1 MDDDQ
6 QEHVADASLLLPRD
20 AGGVL
25 QVPSGNSSISRHQL
39 RSSDNSSITVSP
51 SNAQRKRKRMSVS
64 NSTGDGSPK
73 KIKNVSADQGR
84 LDSGSVL
91 ASRHDV
97 SLQLP
102 AEVWQHIFSFLPPHT
117 LGTLLRANKLFN
129 KYLDP
134 TSPFTIPAPAFC
146 VPSIVPALL
155 PDAIWRASRCLFWP
169 KMPTPLS
176 GKSELDMWRF
186 ACSRSCQICGQID
199 ETNVAWDSLPWRR
212 GPGNNTVSPIFVF
225 FVNSCGKCLAETS
238 VKEVDVLLSTST
250 PSVLIPGLPMAFLT
264 ADLNVVY
271 TQSIKTTQ
279 VPTSI
284 PLTRIY
290 WPTQVE
296 SLRLEFEDVKRFGP
310 AAAEEWIKGLEARG
324 ADAIHKA
331 SRWEKWYL
339 AGGVSQMLIRSSSTP
354 PQPPTCSA
362 LKNVEA
368 TTRPKRR
375 AREVTEE
382 LKSQR
387 RADIERRA
395 GRLQPPIPP
404 DILVNL
410 SSFQMSLEKA
420 EPLGF
425 KEWKNLKQQL
435 VSQYKKMKRAEGQ
448 TALAA
453 KASEKHQAKSTAKK
467 GTETAPQDEHDT
479 ETLVKTRISALT
491 DQFIGDHLSEGQS
504 IEQEGRAQF
513 IIGVMAYVRKQYY
526 AEFSKI
532 NTTSLA
538 PKLTLGDMVWIFDHK
553 VKRILTDIDQDLFSC
568 RECLNSKKRFGF
580 SALIDHYLS
589 KHALKHGP
597 KPGKE
602 GKRMRNR
609 LRVEW
614 PKEFPFE
621 SSPFQQASIV
631 ASKPPPSQTTEVHDA
646 YKPKIDAMAK
656 AMTSVWKIMR
666 YIKDMSFSAKLLV
679 SIYHIAKNLQEDN
692 PELVSLDTFV
702 DVLNHFKSSPNLA
715 TYHGLAC
722 KICMLSQTREEDD
735 KCLFTLPGLA
745 KHFHVVHEKG
755 GAPLTDW
762 RVDLIWLPDMQM
774 FQDLRTKVWE
784 SNRAFELTSEA
795 LPWLFESEGET
806 SQGGPC
812 ATLPNALPKGLEAA
826 DAASK
831 QTIHQSDE
839 ILHGDVPKLLSAS
852 VVYVR
857 SDTMQEQARYNP
869 VVARAANIREVM
881 PQVYESFNRIR
892 AQRTATEGSSVWGSS
907 RTNSQTFSP
916 REGGPEP
923 GRHLSSS
930 NPHNAHDPQ
939 VEEEPN
945 EYPYYPDMEIRGA
958 HRHMEAG
965 NGLDGSYYIPGGHQQ
980 PIPSARLYH
989 YGGSVSSYDRH
1000 SNDYYTQHP
1009 AMMREYRMISTT
1021 DRFDYTNSEPHRSI
1035 APQRAY
1041 DYYASRY
1048 ALANRRPG
1056 I

>member
-1 MDDDQ
+1 
-6 QEHVADASLLLPRD
+6 
-20 AGGVL
+20 
-25 QVPSGNSSISRHQL
+25 
-39 RSSDNSSITVSP
+39 
-51 SNAQRKRKRMSVS
+51 
-64 NSTGDGSPK
+64 
-73 KIKNVSADQGR
+73 
-84 LDSGSVL
+84 
-91 ASRHDV
+91 
-97 SLQLP
+97 
-102 AEVWQHIFSFLPPHT
+102 
-117 LGTLLRANKLFN
+117 
-129 KYLDP
+129 
-134 TSPFTIPAPAFC
+134 
-146 VPSIVPALL
+146 
-155 PDAIWRASRCLFWP
+155 
-169 KMPTPLS
+169 
-176 GKSELDMWRF
+176 
-186 ACSRSCQICGQID
+186 
-199 ETNVAWDSLPWRR
+199 
-212 GPGNNTVSPIFVF
+212 
-225 FVNSCGKCLAETS
+225 
-238 VKEVDVLLSTST
+238 
-250 PSVLIPGLPMAFLT
+250 MAFLT

-279 VPTSI
+279 VPTSV

-339 AGGVSQMLIRSSSTP
+339 AGGVSQMLIRCSSTP
-354 PQPPTCSA
+354 PQPTTRGE
-362 LKNVEA
+362 LKIVEA

-375 AREVTEE
+375 AREITEQ

-395 GRLQPPIPP
+395 RRLQPPIPL
-404 DILVNL
+404 DILVDL
-410 SSFQMSLEKA
+410 PSFQMSLEKA
-420 EPLGF
+420 EPLRD
-425 KEWKNLKQQL
+425 KEWNSLKQQFI
-435 VSQYKKMKRAEGQ
+435 SQYKKMKRAEGKN
-448 TALAA
+448 ALAA
-453 KASEKHQAKSTAKK
+453 KASEKHQANSTAKK
-467 GTETAPQDEHDT
+467 GTETALQDEHDA
-479 ETLVKTRISALT
+479 ETLVKIRISALA

-504 IEQEGRAQF
+504 IEQEGHAQF

-532 NTTSLA
+532 DSTSSA

-553 VKRILTDIDQDLFSC
+553 VKQILADTDQDLFSC
-568 RECLNSKKRFGF
+568 RKCLNSKKRFGF
-580 SALIDHYLS
+580 SAFIHHYLS

-602 GKRMRNR
+602 GKKLRNR
-609 LRVEW
+609 LRIDW
-614 PKEFPFE
+614 PEEFPFE
-621 SSPFQQASIV
+621 SSPIQQVSTV
-631 ASKPPPSQTTEVHDA
+631 DSKPLSSQTTEVDDA
-646 YKPKIDAMAK
+646 YKPRIDAMAK
-656 AMTSVWKIMR
+656 AITSVWKIMK
-666 YIKDMSFSAKLLV
+666 YVKHISFSAKLLV
-679 SIYHIAKNLQEDN
+679 SIYHVAKEFQEDD
-692 PELVSLDTFV
+692 PELVPLDTFV

-755 GAPLTDW
+755 GVPLTDW

-784 SNRAFELTSEA
+784 SKRAFKLTSEA

-812 ATLPNALPKGLEAA
+812 STLPNALTKGLEAA
-826 DAASK
+826 DAASN
-831 QTIHQSDE
+831 QIIHRPDE
-839 ILHGDVPKLLSAS
+839 GLHGDVPKLLSAS

-857 SDTMQEQARYNP
+857 SDTIQEQARYDT
-869 VVARAANIREVM
+869 VVARAASINERM
-881 PQVYESFNRIR
+881 PQVYETFDRIR
-892 AQRTATEGSSVWGSS
+892 AQRTITEGSSVWGSS

-923 GRHLSSS
+923 GRHLSSFH
-930 NPHNAHDPQ
+930 PHNEYDPQ
-939 VEEEPN
+939 VAEEPN

-958 HRHMEAG
+958 HSHIEAG
-965 NGLDGSYYIPGGHQQ
+965 NGLDGSYYIPSGHRQ

-989 YGGSVSSYDRH
+989 YGDSVSSYDRH
-1000 SNDYYTQHP
+1000 GSVDARHVSNGYYTQHP
-1009 AMMREYRMISTT
+1009 AMMREYRIFPTAE
-1021 DRFDYTNSEPHRSI
+1021 RFDYTNLEPHRST

-1041 DYYASRY
+1041 DSYASRY

-1056 I
+1056 V

>member
-1 MDDDQ
+1 MDDEQ
-6 QEHVADASLLLPRD
+6 QEHVVDASLLLPRG

-25 QVPSGNSSISRHQL
+25 QIPSGNSSISRHQL
-39 RSSDNSSITVSP
+39 SSSDNSSIMVSP
-51 SNAQRKRKRMSVS
+51 SKAERKRKRMSVS
-64 NSTGDGSPK
+64 NSTGDGPPK
-73 KIKNVSADQGR
+73 KIKNVAADQGP
-84 LDSGSVL
+84 LDFGSVP
-91 ASRHDV
+91 ASRRDV

-117 LGTLLRANKLFN
+117 LGTLLRVNKLFN
-129 KYLDP
+129 QYLDP
-134 TSPFTIPAPAFC
+134 ASPFTLSAPAFR

-169 KMPTPLS
+169 RMPTPLS

-279 VPTSI
+279 VPTSV

-339 AGGVSQMLIRSSSTP
+339 AGGVSQMLIRCSSTP
-354 PQPPTCSA
+354 PQP
-362 LKNVEA
+362 
-368 TTRPKRR
+368 TTRG
-375 AREVTEE
+375 E
-382 LKSQR
+382 LK
-387 RADIERRA
+387 I
-395 GRLQPPIPP
+395 
-404 DILVNL
+404 
-410 SSFQMSLEKA
+410 
-420 EPLGF
+420 
-425 KEWKNLKQQL
+425 
-435 VSQYKKMKRAEGQ
+435 MKRAEGKN
-448 TALAA
+448 ALAA
-453 KASEKHQAKSTAKK
+453 KASEKHQANSTAKK
-467 GTETAPQDEHDT
+467 GTETALQDEHDA
-479 ETLVKTRISALT
+479 ETLVKIRISALA

-504 IEQEGRAQF
+504 IEQEGHAQF

-532 NTTSLA
+532 DSTSSA

-553 VKRILTDIDQDLFSC
+553 VKQILADTDQDLFSC
-568 RECLNSKKRFGF
+568 RKCLNSKKRFGF
-580 SALIDHYLS
+580 SAFIHHYLS

-602 GKRMRNR
+602 GKKLRNR
-609 LRVEW
+609 LRIDW
-614 PKEFPFE
+614 PEEFPFE
-621 SSPFQQASIV
+621 SSPIQQVSTV
-631 ASKPPPSQTTEVHDA
+631 DSKPLSSQTTEVDDA
-646 YKPKIDAMAK
+646 YKPRIDAMAK
-656 AMTSVWKIMR
+656 AITSVWKIMK
-666 YIKDMSFSAKLLV
+666 YVKHISFSAKLLV
-679 SIYHIAKNLQEDN
+679 SIYHVAKEFQEDD
-692 PELVSLDTFV
+692 PELVPLDTFV

-755 GAPLTDW
+755 GVPLTDW

-784 SNRAFELTSEA
+784 SKRAFKLTSEA

-812 ATLPNALPKGLEAA
+812 STLPNALTKGLEAA
-826 DAASK
+826 DAASN
-831 QTIHQSDE
+831 QIIHRPDE
-839 ILHGDVPKLLSAS
+839 GLHGDVPKLLSAS

-857 SDTMQEQARYNP
+857 SDTIQEQARYDT
-869 VVARAANIREVM
+869 VVARAASINERM
-881 PQVYESFNRIR
+881 PQVYETFDRIR
-892 AQRTATEGSSVWGSS
+892 AQRTITEGSSVWGSS

-923 GRHLSSS
+923 GRHLSSFH
-930 NPHNAHDPQ
+930 PHNEYDPQ
-939 VEEEPN
+939 VAEEPN

-958 HRHMEAG
+958 HSHIEAG
-965 NGLDGSYYIPGGHQQ
+965 NGLDGSYYIPSGHRQ

-989 YGGSVSSYDRH
+989 YGDSVSSYDRH
-1000 SNDYYTQHP
+1000 GSVDARHVSNGYYTQHP
-1009 AMMREYRMISTT
+1009 AMMREYRIFPTAE
-1021 DRFDYTNSEPHRSI
+1021 RFDYTNLEPHRST

-1041 DYYASRY
+1041 DSYASRY

-1056 I
+1056 V